1 MAKVKFSFPSYM
13 TTFASLLIT
22 MAFAILPDYYTPF
35 IKKYFWRIAPNPN
48 LFLSGVHILQQMR
61 LRIKIS
67 GHRVHDVGYRVFL
80 LKHAMNL
87 ALPGL
92 STYNWNENGQ
102 QEVIVLVEGDEARIS
117 AFREKIEKEMPQ
129 LAEVSKITVEDYAG
143 EVGRTGEVAMF
154 CSFVQLDKAIPLL
167 LEMKDDLKC
176 LVTGQNEVVDETKG
190 LREDMAVRD
199 NVEWQVRV
207 EKDIRIIKSKLGI
220 R

>member
-1 MAKVKFSFPSYM
+1 
-13 TTFASLLIT
+13 
-22 MAFAILPDYYTPF
+22 
-35 IKKYFWRIAPNPN
+35 
-48 LFLSGVHILQQMR
+48 
-61 LRIKIS
+61 
-67 GHRVHDVGYRVFL
+67 
-80 LKHAMNL
+80 MNL

-102 QEVIVLVEGDEARIS
+102 QEVIVLVEGDEARIA

-207 EKDIRIIKSKLGI
+207 QKDIRIIKSKLGI
-220 R
+220 C

>member
-1 MAKVKFSFPSYM
+1 MK
-13 TTFASLLIT
+13 
-22 MAFAILPDYYTPF
+22 
-35 IKKYFWRIAPNPN
+35 
-48 LFLSGVHILQQMR
+48 
-61 LRIKIS
+61 LRIKII

-102 QEVIVLVEGDEARIS
+102 QEVIVLVEGDEARIA

-129 LAEVSKITVEDYAG
+129 LAEVSKITFEDYAG

-176 LVTGQNEVVDETKG
+176 LVTGQNEMKDDLKCLVTGQNEMKDDLKCLVTGQNEMKDDLKCLVIGQNEMKDDLKCLVTGQNEVVDETKG
-190 LREDMAVRD
+190 LREDMAMRD
-199 NVEWQVRV
+199 NVEWQARV